1 MLSQVLSI
9 EKPYVLFL
17 ILVFFPAAAF
27 VAWRMGKISRV
38 IGLSSHGTHYKTV
51 VAVRSVFRFLSWTM
65 LVLSLAGI
73 SWGVRRVAVQKN
85 GNAVSF
91 VFDISYSM
99 TATDCKDGAS
109 RLQAAGSYAEMLLSH
124 LEGVS
129 FSVVLAKGDGVV
141 AVPLTED
148 KMAISAILPVLSPRL
163 MTSVGTNL
171 GSGVLAAL
179 RSFPDTTS
187 RAKHIWVFTDGDE
200 TTETLSSAIQECLW
214 RGVSVAIIGFGGQQ
228 EVQVASGDGTPVMTQ
243 LKSLQMERL
252 TEHVNSSFKSRS
264 NLMGSENAKAQFV
277 NSAEST
283 SASQLLKQIHTFRD
297 VRNANPTHA
306 TSVSGSSTGTSSALD
321 VSVDVDS
328 GIPVVYEMQSV
339 PRYKLFLTLALLFFM
354 ISFVASDFFSARFVF
369 FRHNEKRIHETK
381 RLSNIFSAL
390 SIFLCCISFSSCGYN
405 FSGAKKIFLGAWHYH
420 QNEFQ
425 KSVAEF
431 IDAGESDSD
440 SNIKQYALYGLAM
453 AYISEQENEAA
464 FNRLSQISPDAPSS
478 VLFSSLYARGVIA
491 YRNANYEM
499 AAEFFR
505 DALKVDSTNVDAKI
519 NLEITMRHLDAHDA
533 RGAEQELLQTA
544 QGNGANSD
552 MEAAI
557 FERVRES
564 DIRRWK
570 NSEQSETVSDKL
582 DY

>member
-27 VAWRMGKISRV
+27 VAWRVGKISRV
-38 IGLSSHGTHYKTV
+38 LGLSSRGTNYQTAVVVRTV
-51 VAVRSVFRFLSWTM
+51 CRFMSWTM

-109 RLQAAGSYAEMLLSH
+109 RLQAASSYAEMLLSH

-148 KMAISAILPVLSPRL
+148 KMAVSAILPVLSPRL

-187 RAKHIWVFTDGDE
+187 RAKHIWIFTDGDE

-214 RGVSVAIIGFGGQQ
+214 RGISVAIIGFGGQQ

-243 LKSLQMERL
+243 LKSLQMEHL
-252 TEHVNSSFKSRS
+252 AEHANSSFKSRS
-264 NLMGSENAKAQFV
+264 NLFGAESAKAQFV
-277 NSAEST
+277 NSAESDST
-283 SASQLLKQIHTFRD
+283 SQLLKQIRTFRD
-297 VRNANPTHA
+297 VDVAP
-306 TSVSGSSTGTSSALD
+306 D

-339 PRYKLFLTLALLFFM
+339 PRYKLFLALALLFFM
-354 ISFVASDFFSARFVF
+354 ISFVASDFFSVRFVF
-369 FRHNEKRIHETK
+369 LWHDKKRIHGAKHTHNETHTRETK
-381 RLSNIFSAL
+381 RLSNVFSVL
-390 SIFLCCISFSSCGYN
+390 SIFLCCISFSSCGSN
-405 FSGAKKIFLGAWHYH
+405 FSGAKKIFLGAWHYR